1 MIFYPM
7 ARALA
12 RAPNV
17 RAASRTQKNCQKQDL
32 WSDSHGARRA
42 RKCARAKNNFGF
54 EFSK

>member
-12 RAPNV
+12 RA
-17 RAASRTQKNCQKQDL
+17 ASRTQKNCQKQNL

-42 RKCARAKNNFGF
+42 PKIISDLNSP
-54 EFSK
+54 SKIDAF